1 MNIGPGVQRKKQRN
15 LLLVSE
21 LPDLFQDF
29 KRFGFHQQV
38 GWPGTQHHRMEGQ
51 GLGFHQIT
59 KGPPQFVVRD
69 RRG

>member
-1 MNIGPGVQRKKQRN
+1 MNIGPSVQRKKQWN

-21 LPDLFQDF
+21 SSDLFQDF
-29 KRFGFHQQV
+29 QGFGLHEQV
-38 GWPGTQHHRMEGQ
+38 RRPGTQHHRMEGQ